1 MNLRVNHLVFC
12 LLYSVGVPFG
22 NGIDPEEN
30 EVEKSLTMEG
40 VVSFYQQL
48 VFQLQ
53 PVSWHQRQFYD
64 P

>member
-22 NGIDPEEN
+22 NGIDPGEN

-40 VVSFYQQL
+40 DVSFYQQV

-53 PVSWHQRQFYD
+53 PVN
-64 P
+64 

>member
-1 MNLRVNHLVFC
+1 MNLRVKHLVFC
-12 LLYSVGVPFG
+12 LLYFVGVPFG

-40 VVSFYQQL
+40 DVSFYQQF
-48 VFQLQ
+48 VFELQ